1 MSEGSRVAGTHR
13 PLRDTSFITS
23 VAARARP
30 NAVWSEV
37 TSAWHR
43 SCVLCIVI
51 PPVWRSRT
59 RYTTPNVPLPIC
71 RSLVYCWRFRSDVG
85 VGSKGA
91 MVCLGGSSAR
101 VAELKVMEV
110 TQQATGRAAVRPCQS
125 VSSGESTSHTV
136 TRVASNNDCVM
147 FRWLFKKRKRMP
159 FSAAT
164 IPLKQPQHAP
174 IRSPPLSAAHHQRR
188 RILRR
193 LGFEPSARALP
204 KAF

>member
-1 MSEGSRVAGTHR
+1 M
-13 PLRDTSFITS
+13 
-23 VAARARP
+23 
-30 NAVWSEV
+30 
-37 TSAWHR
+37 
-43 SCVLCIVI
+43 
-51 PPVWRSRT
+51 WRSRT

-91 MVCLGGSSAR
+91 MVCLGGPSAR

-136 TRVASNNDCVM
+136 TRVASNMIVSCFVGYS
-147 FRWLFKKRKRMP
+147 KKRKRMP

-174 IRSPPLSAAHHQRR
+174 IRSPPLSAAQVRVAIWTDHSSS
-188 RILRR
+188 RIQGTYEKAETLRSKFQCQENSCGSKQPR
-193 LGFEPSARALP
+193 
-204 KAF
+204 